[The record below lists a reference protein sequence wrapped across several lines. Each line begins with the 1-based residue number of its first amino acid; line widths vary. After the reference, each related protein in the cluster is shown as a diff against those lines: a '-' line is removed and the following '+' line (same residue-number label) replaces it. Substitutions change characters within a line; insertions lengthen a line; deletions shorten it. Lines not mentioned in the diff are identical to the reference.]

1 MEEAQKSFDQTILYG
16 KDIDFKQVL
25 DAAKQYPLLGEK
37 RVVLVREAQEL
48 KTLDSLAGYFSQPI
62 PSTILVV
69 AHKHKSLD
77 KRKKY
82 VKAFEDAAKAG
93 KVGLFESKKLYD
105 NQIGGWIRDY
115 LYQRG
120 YKSTDEANELL
131 AQYLGNDLPKVSNEL
146 DKLMLNIPNTVII
159 NPEHVKTNIGISKE
173 FNVFEL
179 QDALGRKDQ
188 TKAYQISE
196 YFCANPK
203 DNPLP
208 MLIGSLYGYFS
219 KLYMLSFLK
228 NSTDK
233 EIEAETGIRQ
243 FFLKNYKPVLQK
255 YNRTELEKA
264 IHTLAHY
271 DLRSKGIAPAYK
283 DDMLFSDSSDYD
295 TLLTEMVIKIMNPQ

>member
-1 MEEAQKSFDQTILYG
+1 
-16 KDIDFKQVL
+16 
-25 DAAKQYPLLGEK
+25 
-37 RVVLVREAQEL
+37 
-48 KTLDSLAGYFSQPI
+48 
-62 PSTILVV
+62 
-69 AHKHKSLD
+69 
-77 KRKKY
+77 
-82 VKAFEDAAKAG
+82 
-93 KVGLFESKKLYD
+93 VGLFESKKLYD

-115 LYQRG
+115 LHQRG
-120 YKSTDEANELL
+120 HKSTDEANELL

-146 DKLMLNIPNTVII
+146 DKLMLNVPNSLII
-159 NPEHVKTNIGISKE
+159 SPEHVKTNIGISKE

-208 MLIGSLYGYFS
+208 MLVGSLYGYFS

-255 YNRTELEKA
+255 YNRAELEKA